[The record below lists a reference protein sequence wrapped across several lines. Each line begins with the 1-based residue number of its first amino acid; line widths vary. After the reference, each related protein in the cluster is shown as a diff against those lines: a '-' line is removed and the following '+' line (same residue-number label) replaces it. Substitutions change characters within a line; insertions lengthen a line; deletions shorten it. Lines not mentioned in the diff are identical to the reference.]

1 MKVTGRKGSDL
12 KKVVFKKTGS
22 VQGSPPAS
30 SSKPEVAGVEAAES
44 VVAIS
49 DRGRSVSEARRMYE
63 GVPDIPQVEKV
74 EALHA
79 AVDNGT
85 YHVPGEKVADKMV
98 KDAVREIRNRNR

>member
-12 KKVVFKKTGS
+12 KKVVFKKTGA

-30 SSKPEVAGVEAAES
+30 AAKTGLEGVEAAES

-49 DRGRSVSEARRMYE
+49 DRGRSVSEARRIYGE
-63 GVPDIPQVEKV
+63 LPDVPQVEKV

-98 KDAVREIRNRNR
+98 KDAVKEIRNRIR